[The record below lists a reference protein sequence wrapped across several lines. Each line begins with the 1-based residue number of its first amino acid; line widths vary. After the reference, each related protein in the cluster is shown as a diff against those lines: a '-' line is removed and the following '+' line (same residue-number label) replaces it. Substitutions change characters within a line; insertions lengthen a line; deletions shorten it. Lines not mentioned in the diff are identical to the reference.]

1 MQEIIYYLP
10 IIISVIGLIIATYT
24 DLKARIVPNTLNYG
38 LAIIGVLLFGVISII
53 EWNSMPIVLSILGL
67 CYGFFFGWIM
77 WKIGVFAGGD
87 VKLFMG
93 LGALNPFTPALLKA
107 GLLTNASVPLFPITL
122 FLYSLVCFLPYGI
135 FVMIYRVSKNKKFQK
150 ELYYEMKPKVILAI
164 ETAIF
169 ASAVYVI
176 LDFIKFN
183 TWAVIPIII
192 VWGFLGK
199 KKVYPMIIALLAAAV
214 LGPKLL
220 LTSLAAA
227 MILSVGA
234 YTLVKLMLTT
244 RKVLTTE
251 IEVKKL
257 EEGMIPAKSLAW
269 KGKKIIELEGIDYK
283 LIIKYIKEGNTNA
296 IKKMFSPKDELISAR
311 KARGLSDDE
320 LKEVKKLAAKGLIP
334 KKMLIKESMPFVP
347 TMLLGY
353 LLCLIAGDLALLM
366 LIGVF

>member
-1 MQEIIYYLP
+1 MLEIIYYLP
-10 IIISVIGLIIATYT
+10 IVISVIGLILATYT
-24 DLKARIVPNTLNYG
+24 DLKSRIVPNTLNYG
-38 LAIIGVLLFGVISII
+38 LAIIGVVLFGIISIL
-53 EWNSMPIVLSILGL
+53 EWNSMPIVLSLLGL

-77 WKIGVFAGGD
+77 WKLGIFAGGD

-93 LGALNPFTPALLKA
+93 LGALNPFTPALIKA
-107 GLLTNASVPLFPITL
+107 GLLTNAQIPLFPITL

-150 ELYYEMKPKVILAI
+150 QLFVEMKPKIILAI
-164 ETAIF
+164 ETALF
-169 ASAVYVI
+169 ASAVYVV

-183 TWAVIPIII
+183 TWATIPIII
-192 VWGFLGK
+192 IWGFLGK
-199 KKVYPMIIALLAAAV
+199 KKIYVMLVALLIASF
-214 LGPKLL
+214 LGSQLL
-220 LTSLAAA
+220 LSTLIAA

-269 KGKKIIELEGIDYK
+269 KGKKIIELEGINYK
-283 LIIKYIKEGNTNA
+283 LIIKHIREGNTLA
-296 IKKMFSPKDELISAR
+296 IKEMFSPKEEIISSR
-311 KARGLSDDE
+311 KARGLTDDE

-353 LLCLIAGDLALLM
+353 LLCLVIGDLALLIVM
-366 LIGVF
+366 GVF